1 MLLADAITAVSAQF
15 DTSTSATSDTVIRS
29 WIHRCVREAVAQAK
43 WRKVRRELGTTTA
56 ALATYELDE
65 DIVQVLKLRVDGS
78 RWWHK
83 ATMEE
88 MVDLETSNG
97 RLYDSPGAWSQ
108 EFEAL
113 AQDGVESPADGDT
126 SLVRLWPAPETSGL
140 AITALCAV
148 QSVAITSATTA
159 GTFEIGVPDDLAG
172 PVAVDGPI
180 AMGFREALGRH
191 EDAAQYQAR
200 YELGKNELARRANSR
215 ASGGAIFV
223 RPGRR

>member
-56 ALATYELDE
+56 ALA
-65 DIVQVLKLRVDGS
+65 
-78 RWWHK
+78 
-83 ATMEE
+83 
-88 MVDLETSNG
+88 
-97 RLYDSPGAWSQ
+97 
-108 EFEAL
+108 
-113 AQDGVESPADGDT
+113 QDAAESPADGDT
-126 SLVRLWPAPETSGL
+126 SLVRLWPAPEESGL
-140 AITALCAV
+140 TITALCAV
-148 QSVAITSATTA
+148 QALAITAATTA
-159 GTFEIGVPDDLAG
+159 ATFEIGVPDDLAA
-172 PVAVDGPI
+172 PIAIDGPI
-180 AMGFREALGRH
+180 AMGLREALGRH
-191 EDAAQYQAR
+191 DDAAQYQAR